1 MTGAAPASPPASPA
15 PSARRSKRGLA
26 LVIGL
31 ALALLLL
38 QQLLLSLCLVRG
50 PSMQPALQEGERV
63 LVWRHPGRLTRGDVV
78 VIRNP
83 DDPAELLI
91 KRVIAQAGE
100 RVGVHEGKL
109 VVSGFL
115 IVEPWLKPGT
125 AMAPQA
131 EVTLGP
137 GQLWLLGD
145 NRAESIDSR
154 QLGPF
159 DARLLVGVVVCK
171 IWPPGEMG
179 R

>member
-1 MTGAAPASPPASPA
+1 MTGAAPAPA
-15 PSARRSKRGLA
+15 PAAPPRRSRRGLA

-31 ALALLLL
+31 ALGLLVL
-38 QQLLLSLCLVRG
+38 QQALVSLCLVHG
-50 PSMQPALQEGERV
+50 PSMQPALEEGERV
-63 LVWRHPGRLTRGDVV
+63 LVWRHPGQLARGDVV
-78 VIRNP
+78 VVRNP
-83 DDPAELLI
+83 DDPGELLI

-115 IVEPWLKPGT
+115 IEEPWTKPGT
-125 AMAPQA
+125 AMTPQA

-154 QLGPF
+154 QLSPF
-159 DARLLVGVVVCK
+159 DERLLVGVVLCK
-171 IWPPGEMG
+171 IWPPGKMA